1 MLSNYLICSGVGGG
15 GLAVIYNFEI
25 CFIGAGQGSELH
37 MSPTLKAAEVLSSC
51 MRIHITF
58 SKPS

>member
-25 CFIGAGQGSELH
+25 CFIGAGQGRELH
-37 MSPTLKAAEVLSSC
+37 NHFESRRGAFQLYANSYN
-51 MRIHITF
+51 I
-58 SKPS
+58 